1 MEYYSNTVEDDLEN
15 KVAGALVIKPIEVE
29 EQHKD
34 DEIQGNIFIKPKTV
48 MEYVYTGNA
57 TADWTYDIKL
67 PLATKIEG
75 KKLS

>member
-34 DEIQGNIFIKPKTV
+34 DEI
-48 MEYVYTGNA
+48 
-57 TADWTYDIKL
+57 
-67 PLATKIEG
+67 
-75 KKLS
+75 